1 MSQELE
7 NNNDLLNFDWES
19 STEDF
24 FGITPTGN
32 PEPAKSQPNPK
43 NDEDEDDDLEDE
55 DKNKGKQKPKKK
67 EEEEEEDDDFFEG
80 ASNPKGGNEEDDDAD
95 DDKGQQGQ
103 PSVYNDLYKD
113 LKQVGIF
120 KHVEIEDDEEL
131 DEERF
136 IELQEQEYET
146 EVSERLTNWATNEL
160 DEDAKAFIKFKRD
173 GGRTEEF
180 FEAYSKPTTL
190 PQGDIED
197 EDYQDE
203 VIRYQLNEEGW
214 DKDEIEDRIA
224 YLTESGKKEKIAK
237 KYDEKVKEKINQ
249 EKQAI
254 LKQAEANKKRAKQ
267 QEEEFKEA
275 IKETLDETNEIN
287 GFKITAQDKIKVFNF
302 LTKKEHKISDNKS
315 VTGFQ
320 KKLAET
326 FQDSEKM
333 ILLAKLIESDFDMT
347 SFEKQTITKKT
358 KQVKSNLEQRKNLRP
373 NNSGSSLGGS
383 SLADLFN

>member
-7 NNNDLLNFDWES
+7 NNNDLLNFDWENS
-19 STEDF
+19 NEDF
-24 FGITPTGN
+24 FGVASTAS
-32 PEPAKSQPNPK
+32 PEPAKSEPSK
-43 NDEDEDDDLEDE
+43 DKDEEDDEVDENE
-55 DKNKGKQKPKKK
+55 DKNKGKQKPKK
-67 EEEEEEDDDFFEG
+67 EEEEEQDDFFEE
-80 ASNPKGGNEEDDDAD
+80 SSRTKDEDEDEDDGN
-95 DDKGQQGQ
+95 KGSQEG
-103 PSVYNDLYKD
+103 SVYNDLYKD

-120 KHVEIEDDEEL
+120 KHVELEEGEEL
-131 DEERF
+131 DEDRF

-146 EVSERLTNWATNEL
+146 EVSERLTNWATKEL

-173 GGRTEEF
+173 GGKTEEF

-190 PQGDIED
+190 PQGEIDD
-197 EDYQDE
+197 EDYQDSL
-203 VIRYQLNEEGW
+203 IRFQLNEEGW
-214 DKDEIEDRIA
+214 DRDEIEDRIA

-237 KYDEKVKEKINQ
+237 RYDEKVKEKIKQ
-249 EKQAI
+249 EKEAV
-254 LKQAEANKKRAKQ
+254 LKQAEVARKKAKE

-275 IKETLDETNEIN
+275 IKETLEDTNEIN
-287 GFKITAQDKIKVFNF
+287 GFKITAQDKLKVFNF
-302 LTKKEHKISDNKS
+302 LTKKEHKISDSKS

-333 ILLAKLIESDFDMT
+333 ILLAKLIESDFDMS

-373 NNSGSSLGGS
+373 SNSGSSLGGS